1 MFDVAVIPYRTMNF
15 AKRFG
20 LTVRDLMMLRALED
34 CGSVATVDWFERPS
48 LFVENIISRG
58 NKPQLGLKTK
68 VHSRIAFNPFPPLMK
83 KRMWPMDSL
92 RVHGA
97 SLKKWARGGQN
108 IKVLL
113 DFHPL
118 YIPSEELLRTP
129 GLIYWYD
136 LIDDFQKHNV
146 YTKEQQEAVKNKYRF
161 VRDGG
166 AFVTGVS
173 DAAVSSFPGG
183 LTLPNRL
190 LRSAWA
196 GQSGRESQE
205 GRPAFDLGFTGFITD
220 KFDIGFVR
228 RIAAMGYKILIRG
241 KAYHRHV
248 ADELSTIKGVEVG
261 PEFHASEQ
269 AAILRQFSIGMIP
282 YIPERCHEE
291 SPIKLVQYLVS
302 GRPAILSKSFG
313 SLEQKFQRW
322 VSIYQNQGDGELRAT
337 IEDMLAL
344 TNDPLLK
351 KAVDRSSDIFWD
363 SQIESVLRNA
373 QAAGNRK

>member
-34 CGSVATVDWFERPS
+34 CESVGSIDWFQRPS

-58 NKPQLGLKTK
+58 KKPVLAPTTS
-68 VHSRIAFNPFPPLMK
+68 VHEKITFNPFPPLLK
-83 KRMWPMDSL
+83 RRMWPVDSL
-92 RVHGA
+92 RAHEPSLQAWSRRGA
-97 SLKKWARGGQN
+97 N
-108 IKVLL
+108 TKVIL

-118 YIPSEELLRTP
+118 YIPDLNLLRTP

-146 YTKEQQEAVKNKYRF
+146 YTKEQQEAVKRKYNF
-161 VRDGG
+161 VRDYG

-183 LTLPNRL
+183 VTLPNRL
-190 LRSAWA
+190 LRSAWTYYKPVERNLNA
-196 GQSGRESQE
+196 
-205 GRPAFDLGFTGFITD
+205 PAFDLGFTGFITD
-220 KFDIGFVR
+220 KFDIAFVR
-228 RIAAMGYKILIRG
+228 RVAAMGYKVLIRG

-248 ADELSTIKGVEVG
+248 SDELSSIEGVEVG

-269 AAILRQFSIGMIP
+269 ASILRQFSIGIIP

-302 GRPAILSKSFG
+302 GRPVLLSKSFG
-313 SLEQKFQRW
+313 SLEQEFKPW
-322 VSIYQNQGDGELRAT
+322 ISIYEKQDDQELKQTIDGL
-337 IEDMLAL
+337 LAA
-344 TNDPLLK
+344 TNDPFLK
-351 KAVDRSSDIFWD
+351 QAVDRSSDIFWD
-363 SQIESVLRNA
+363 TQIESVLKGA
-373 QAAGNRK
+373 QVR

>member
-15 AKRFG
+15 ARRFG

-34 CGSVATVDWFERPS
+34 CESVAMVDWFERPS

-58 NKPQLGLKTK
+58 KKPELGAKTRVHHRTTLNPIPPILKG
-68 VHSRIAFNPFPPLMK
+68 
-83 KRMWPMDSL
+83 RMWPVKSL
-92 RVHGA
+92 RVHEQY
-97 SLKKWARGGQN
+97 LQEWAIKSSN
-108 IKVLL
+108 AKVLL

-118 YIPSEELLRTP
+118 YIPDERLIKTP

-146 YTKEQQEAVKNKYRF
+146 YTDEQQKAVKRKYDF
-161 VRDGG
+161 VRERG

-173 DAAVSSFPGG
+173 DAAVSSFPRG

-190 LRSAWA
+190 LRSAWTH
-196 GQSGRESQE
+196 QSAAEPRV

-228 RIAAMGYKILIRG
+228 RVAAMGYKVLIRG

-248 ADELSTIKGVEVG
+248 SEELSSIKGVQVG

-269 AAILRQFSIGMIP
+269 ASILRQFSIGIIP

-302 GRPAILSKSFG
+302 GRPALLSKSFG
-313 SLEQKFQRW
+313 SLEQEFQPW
-322 VSIYQNQGDGELRAT
+322 ISIYQNQDDDELRGT
-337 IEDMLAL
+337 IEGMLAA
-344 TNDPLLK
+344 TDDPLLK
-351 KAVDRSSDIFWD
+351 QAVDRSSDIFWD
-363 SQIESVLRNA
+363 SQIDAVLRSA
-373 QAAGNRK
+373 QSRG

>member
-34 CGSVATVDWFERPS
+34 CGSVAMVDWFERPS
-48 LFVENIISRG
+48 LFVENVISRG
-58 NKPQLGLKTK
+58 SKPQLGSRTT
-68 VHSRIAFNPFPPLMK
+68 VHSKTAFNPIPPLLK
-83 KRMWPMDSL
+83 KRMWPVDSL
-92 RVHGA
+92 RIHEP
-97 SLKKWARGGQN
+97 SLQRWVVNGKDT
-108 IKVLL
+108 KVLL

-118 YIPSEELLRTP
+118 YIPSEDLLRTP

-146 YTKEQQEAVKNKYRF
+146 YTDEQQEAVKKKYRF
-161 VRDGG
+161 VRNRG

-173 DAAVSSFPGG
+173 DAAVSSFPSGV
-183 LTLPNRL
+183 TLPNRL
-190 LRSAWA
+190 LRSAWI
-196 GQSGRESQE
+196 GSSVTEQQKD
-205 GRPAFDLGFTGFITD
+205 PPVFDLGFTGFITD

-228 RIAAMGYKILIRG
+228 RVAAMGYKVLIRG

-248 ADELSTIKGVEVG
+248 ADELSTIEGVEVG

-269 AAILRQFSIGMIP
+269 AAILRQFSIGIIP

-302 GRPAILSKSFG
+302 GRPALLSKSFG
-313 SLEQKFQRW
+313 SLEQEFQPW
-322 VSIYQNQGDGELRAT
+322 VSIYQSQADGELKKT
-337 IEDMLAL
+337 IEDMLIV
-344 TNDPLLK
+344 TNDPRLK
-351 KAVDRSSDIFWD
+351 QAVERSSNIFWD
-363 SQIESVLRNA
+363 SQIESVLRDA
-373 QAAGNRK
+373 QNRG